1 MPNPIGPRSN
11 PITAIGTPLSPSA
24 TRVML
29 LGAGELGKE
38 VIIALQR
45 LGVETIAVDRYE
57 DAPGHQVAHHARTVT
72 MSDPA
77 ALRALIEAE
86 KPPRD
91 LWDLKLVPGGLIDLE
106 FVAQCAALTGRVD
119 APGRPTSTRDIL
131 AHLAPGFADAQV
143 RDDLVEAHGL
153 YSMLTQIIRL
163 CLTGAFDR
171 ADVPPGLRDLLL
183 RSTDLPDFAVLEAH
197 LQETSRKV
205 REDFDRLLRAKRKR
219 G

>member
-1 MPNPIGPRSN
+1 MALTRARAVAGDLGLAEAIEDEVRAIMALPRDF
-11 PITAIGTPLSPSA
+11 AKVA
-24 TRVML
+24 
-29 LGAGELGKE
+29 K
-38 VIIALQR
+38 
-45 LGVETIAVDRYE
+45 
-57 DAPGHQVAHHARTVT
+57 DAAEMRDT
-72 MSDPA
+72 
-77 ALRALIEAE
+77 IEAE

-91 LWDLKLVPGGLIDLE
+91 SWDLKLVPGGLIDLE

-131 AHLAPGFADAQV
+131 AHLASGFADAQV

-197 LQETSRKV
+197 IQETSRKV